1 MYRPA
6 HFVEDDRATL
16 YALMRRYDFATLVT
30 MAGDKPV
37 ATHLPLLIDAGRG
50 ANGTLLGHVSRAN
63 EQWRGFGDGPESLAI
78 FQGPHAYVSPRW
90 YATRP
95 LVPTWNYAVVH
106 AYGRPA
112 IVDDA
117 DAKLAIIERLVTTQE
132 AVMPE
137 PWRVDDIPGDYREA
151 QLSGIVAFEIEITR
165 LEGKFK
171 MSQDKRP
178 ADRAG
183 VIAALE
189 ARDGPLGHDVA
200 RVMAV
205 RGQPIR
211 A

>member
-16 YALMRRYDFATLVT
+16 YGLMRRYDFATLVT

-63 EQWRGFGDGPESLAI
+63 KQWRGFAGPESLAI

-90 YATRP
+90 YATTP
-95 LVPTWNYAVVH
+95 LVPTWNYAVIH
-106 AYGRPA
+106 AYGTPA

-137 PWRVDDIPGDYREA
+137 PWRVDEVPGDFREA

-189 ARDGPLGHDVA
+189 ARDDPLGHDVA
-200 RVMAV
+200 RIMAA
-205 RGQPIR
+205 REKR
-211 A
+211 

>member
-16 YALMRRYDFATLVT
+16 FALMRRYDFATLVT
-30 MAGDKPV
+30 MAGEKPV
-37 ATHLPLLIDAGRG
+37 ATHLPLLIDTGRG

-63 EQWRGFGDGPESLAI
+63 EQWRGFGDGPASLAI

-137 PWRVDDIPGDYREA
+137 PWRVNEVPGDFREA

-189 ARDGPLGHDVA
+189 ARDDPLGHDVA
-200 RVMAV
+200 RIMVGREA
-205 RGQPIR
+205 R
-211 A
+211 

>member
-6 HFVEDDRATL
+6 HFVEDDRAML
-16 YALMRRYDFATLVT
+16 FALMRRYDFATLVT
-30 MAGDKPV
+30 MAGDAPV
-37 ATHLPLLIDAGRG
+37 ATHLPLLIEPGRG
-50 ANGTLLGHVSRAN
+50 ANGTLLGHVARAN
-63 EQWRGFGDGPESLAI
+63 KQWRSFAGTESLAI

-90 YATRP
+90 YATTP

-106 AYGRPA
+106 AYGTPA

-137 PWRVDDIPGDYREA
+137 PWCVDDIPGDYRDM
-151 QLSGIVAFEIEITR
+151 QLSGIVVFEIEITR

-171 MSQDKRP
+171 MSPDKQP

-189 ARDGPLGHDVA
+189 ARDDPLGHDVA
-200 RVMAV
+200 RIMAA
-205 RGQPIR
+205 REDG
-211 A
+211 

>member
-6 HFVEDDRATL
+6 HFAEDDRATL
-16 YALMRRYDFATLVT
+16 FALMRRYDFATLVT
-30 MAGDKPV
+30 MAGEKPV
-37 ATHLPLLIDAGRG
+37 ATHLPLLIDTGRG

-171 MSQDKRP
+171 MNQDKRP

-189 ARDGPLGHDVA
+189 ARDDPLGHDVA
-200 RVMAV
+200 RIMVG
-205 RGQPIR
+205 REER
-211 A
+211 

>member
-6 HFVEDDRATL
+6 HFVEDDRAML

-30 MAGDKPV
+30 MAGDAPV
-37 ATHLPLLIDAGRG
+37 ATHLPLLIEPGRG

-63 EQWRGFGDGPESLAI
+63 KQWRSFGDGPESLAI

-90 YATRP
+90 YATTP
-95 LVPTWNYAVVH
+95 LVPT
-106 AYGRPA
+106 
-112 IVDDA
+112 
-117 DAKLAIIERLVTTQE
+117 LAIIEHLVAVQE

-137 PWRVDDIPGDYREA
+137 PWRVDDIPGDFRDM

-171 MSQDKRP
+171 MSQDKQP

-189 ARDGPLGHDVA
+189 ARDDPLGHDVA
-200 RVMAV
+200 RIMAA
-205 RGQPIR
+205 REDG
-211 A
+211 

>member
-16 YALMRRYDFATLVT
+16 YELMRRYDFATLVT
-30 MAGDKPV
+30 MAGDAPV
-37 ATHLPLLIDAGRG
+37 ATHLPLLIEPGRG

-63 EQWRGFGDGPESLAI
+63 KQWRSFAGTESLAI

-90 YATRP
+90 YATTP

-106 AYGRPA
+106 AYGTPA

-137 PWRVDDIPGDYREA
+137 PWRVDEVPGDFREA

-189 ARDGPLGHDVA
+189 ARDDPLGHDVA
-200 RVMAV
+200 RIMAV
-205 RGQPIR
+205 REDG
-211 A
+211 